1 MQGQTGLSTLRPVQL
16 TSRRNAML
24 RLHSTIVRF
33 ALLAAFVLTAGA
45 GLKW

>member
-1 MQGQTGLSTLRPVQL
+1 MLGQAGLSKLRPVQD
-16 TSRRNAML
+16 TQGGITML
-24 RLHSTIVRF
+24 RLHSTVIRF